1 MIERQQHFLKT
12 KFHNFFKSSSVSFK
26 TNFLVFGAMILGCL
40 IANFLVLI
48 LSRPV
53 TLLIAIIS
61 LLAILND
68 YWQKNSNQSLTYF
81 INTVVITSVSTSLV
95 QSWHESLELPYGSL
109 LAGVSIIL
117 IFLVINQH
125 FQMLTIHYPVQITYI
140 FATTLVFTSID
151 WLLASSQSSAFKSIL
166 LIVGLLAFFSI
177 TVLRQMISTRQLII
191 SFLLMIS
198 VGFLFGGL
206 VEPFLAQHFL
216 AEDNASQMI
225 LVQNFSI

>member
-1 MIERQQHFLKT
+1 
-12 KFHNFFKSSSVSFK
+12 
-26 TNFLVFGAMILGCL
+26 MILGCL